1 MIESSCGETLPMT
14 TTTSEFRVNTGTLN
28 NQDKPVTT
36 TLTDG
41 TTVVAWTSADGLG
54 NAAIELQRFDAQG
67 NTLGTETLVAT
78 GAALY
83 EPASIARLTDGG
95 FVVTWQTYGGNI
107 HLQRFNAAGG
117 AIGSEIQVNTTT
129 GPVQHQDAEAVTG
142 LYDGGFLVTWRSEIQ
157 PDGYQSVFSQRYDAN
172 GASHGGES
180 FVESIPHVPLGDTVT
195 TALSSGGW
203 VVVWTHG
210 DDIYQ
215 RRYDAGG
222 QPAPGNGAPQGVAH
236 LENDPV
242 GSPYVAALADGGWA
256 VVYRDFTGH
265 LYAQRLDSA
274 GVAQGSATLVAQNV
288 FASPGNGPAVS
299 GLGDGGYVVTW
310 EQIVTG
316 GDTDIHAQRFDAAGA
331 RIGGDF
337 LVSSTT
343 ASLQSTPAVTALP
356 SGAAIFTWASSGQD
370 GSGTGVYA
378 KQFDSSGA
386 AQTHASWLD
395 GDAGNDLIQSPGS
408 QAARISGLDGN
419 DTLFGGTGNDTI
431 DGGTGNDVLHGG
443 GGLDWLNGGTGVDT
457 VSLDTPTSGVLSY
470 SSKAGVFTASTA
482 AGTVVLSEIE
492 RAQLTDALY
501 ALDTQAAAGF
511 TPGGHT
517 WEAAAMYRLGF
528 GSLPGIEDL
537 SRWTAQA
544 DRLGTPGE
552 LGQAMIDAYAPGI
565 STRNLVIYLY
575 EQLTHTVPTDA
586 QVQFY
591 VNDIGPYSPP
601 GPGLY
606 FPTQGDFLVYAAA
619 HPLNTETM
627 VGFTGSV
634 QQLDPAWF

>member
-1 MIESSCGETLPMT
+1 MT

-28 NQDKPVTT
+28 NQDKPVTA

-41 TTVVAWTSADGLG
+41 TVVVAWTSADGLG

-67 NTLGTETLVAT
+67 NTVGSETLVAA

-107 HLQRFNAAGG
+107 HLQRFSAAGA
-117 AIGSEIQVNTTT
+117 AIGSETQVNTTT

-157 PDGYQSVFSQRYDAN
+157 SDGYQSIFSQRYDAN
-172 GASHGGES
+172 GAPTSGG
-180 FVESIPHVPLGDTVT
+180 FVESIPQVPLGDTVT

-210 DDIYQ
+210 NDIYE

-222 QPAPGNGAPQGVAH
+222 QPAGNGAPQVVAH
-236 LENDPV
+236 AEAFAAFGN
-242 GSPYVAALADGGWA
+242 PYVAALADGGWA
-256 VVYRDFTGH
+256 VVYRDVTAH
-265 LYAQRLDSA
+265 LYAQRFDSA

-288 FASPGNGPAVS
+288 FASLENGPAVS
-299 GLGDGGYVVTW
+299 GVADGGYIVTW
-310 EQIVTG
+310 ESIVTG
-316 GDTDIHAQRFDAAGA
+316 GDTDIHAQRFDAVGA
-331 RIGGDF
+331 RIGGEF

-356 SGAAIFTWASSGQD
+356 GGGAMFTWASSGQD

-378 KQFDSSGA
+378 KQFDSGGT

-395 GDAGNDLIQSPGS
+395 GDAGNNLIQFPGPQS
-408 QAARISGLDGN
+408 ARLSGLDGN
-419 DTLFGGTGNDTI
+419 DTLFGGTGSDTI
-431 DGGTGNDVLHGG
+431 DGGAGNDVLHGG
-443 GGLDWLNGGTGVDT
+443 GGVDWLNGGTGVDT
-457 VSLDTPTSGVLSY
+457 VALDTSTRGVISY
-470 SSKAGVFTASTA
+470 SSNGGVFTASTA

-492 RAQLTDALY
+492 RAQLTDGLY
-501 ALDTQAAAGF
+501 ALDTQAQVGF
-511 TPGGHT
+511 NPGGNT
-517 WEAAAMYRLGF
+517 WEAAAMYHLGF
-528 GSLPGIEDL
+528 GTLPGIEDL
-537 SRWTAQA
+537 SRWTVQA
-544 DRLGTPGE
+544 DRLGTPGA

-565 STRNLVIYLY
+565 STRNLVIFLY

-586 QVQFY
+586 QVQSY
-591 VNDIGPYSPP
+591 VNRIGPDSPPPP
-601 GPGLY
+601 GPGFY
-606 FPTQGDFLVYAAA
+606 FPTQGDFLAFAAA
-619 HPLNTETM
+619 HPLNTDAM

-634 QQLDPAWF
+634 QQLDAAWF